1 MVASSSVPCPVVADV
16 YASLLLS
23 LAAGVGVAYV
33 GVSPIRLLFLSG
45 IAGGLATPVTL
56 AFMMLAARDRRVMGD
71 HSIGGRLAAAG
82 WLVTAVVTAASV
94 LYLWQTVASAGH

>member
-56 AFMMLAARDRRVMGD
+56 AFMMLAARDRRVMGG
-71 HSIGGRLAAAG
+71 HAINGRLAAAG